1 MKKAEI
7 VEVMA
12 RAMDL
17 TRCDG
22 NREKGRDYHFRA
34 RAALAALEAA
44 GLVVVP
50 REATTSE
57 LSDVAGQ
64 HADER
69 AFYEMRRTRRD

>member
-17 TRCDG
+17 TRCDD

-34 RAALAALEAA
+34 HAALAALEAA

-50 REATTSE
+50 RDATVESAIRALKEKDSE
-57 LSDVAGQ
+57 
-64 HADER
+64 
-69 AFYEMRRTRRD
+69 